1 MGNVVITTD
10 DNSMLTMDK
19 YESLLSGYNSNRFN
33 WLAESSKSFW
43 EPGG

>member
-19 YESLLSGYNSNRFN
+19 YESLLSGYNSNRFS